1 VVTRFDLKTFAQG
14 PLWGGFVIYPLSTK
28 DQQLKALTELTGS
41 GANYDPYAVVI
52 NSYGWSA
59 ASGWAVANN
68 IEYTKPQAF
77 PPALE
82 NFTSIQPQYA
92 STMRIAPIANLATE
106 LALSTP
112 LGSR

>member
-1 VVTRFDLKTFAQG
+1 M
-14 PLWGGFVIYPLSTK
+14 IYPLSTK